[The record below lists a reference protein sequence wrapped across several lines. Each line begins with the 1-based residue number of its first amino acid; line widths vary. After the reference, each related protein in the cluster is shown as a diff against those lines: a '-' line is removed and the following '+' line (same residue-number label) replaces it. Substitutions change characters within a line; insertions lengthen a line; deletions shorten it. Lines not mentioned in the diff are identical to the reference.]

1 MPGLAITNNLS
12 AFIVGKR
19 SLDQAT
25 AVITVTAAM
34 PVVNAK
40 ARAKI
45 AAIFCMTFLSI
56 LDKLASQIDK
66 LAWLQ
71 SALHCSFG
79 CSAYTFVRGCCHR

>member
-19 SLDQAT
+19 SLDQAM

-40 ARAKI
+40 AQAKI
-45 AAIFCMTFLSI
+45 AAIFFMTFPP
-56 LDKLASQIDK
+56 
-66 LAWLQ
+66 
-71 SALHCSFG
+71 F
-79 CSAYTFVRGCCHR
+79 YR

>member
-1 MPGLAITNNLS
+1 M
-12 AFIVGKR
+12 
-19 SLDQAT
+19 

-40 ARAKI
+40 ATAKI
-45 AAIFCMTFLSI
+45 AAIFFMTFP
-56 LDKLASQIDK
+56 LASQIDK

-79 CSAYTFVRGCCHR
+79 CSAYTFVQGERTKPSQKAIRQED